1 MRCFQCTAS
10 CPLAKGIA
18 TTDNVA
24 SCNMCSQVFSRKF
37 DRLNAFPQ
45 SKICVRNDPPAGMFL
60 ACRSCRASIRL
71 PTSQSIT
78 VTEEACPE
86 CKGTDGQ
93 PWKKLR
99 FRFTPGSTPDMPL
112 EVITPDVRETH
123 FVFLVVC
130 SLRWRV

>member
-1 MRCFQCTAS
+1 MDKMRCFQCTAS

-24 SCNMCSQVFSRKF
+24 SCNMCSQVFRFSSF
-37 DRLNAFPQ
+37 DRMIDRHPRQA
-45 SKICVRNDPPAGMFL
+45 KICVRNDPSSGMFL
-60 ACRSCRASIRL
+60 ACRSCKASIRL
-71 PTSQSIT
+71 PTSQSIN
-78 VTEEACPE
+78 VTEEACHV

-112 EVITPDVRETH
+112 EASALGVR
-123 FVFLVVC
+123 
-130 SLRWRV
+130 